1 MTLTKKSI
9 YWLLS
14 YAILFVLSA
23 CGSHSDSTATAG
35 RNGPLPG
42 TLTINITD
50 APVDNV
56 QEVWV
61 QFTGIS
67 IKPAGGEVI
76 DFTFDT
82 EKNINLLALQGT
94 LSTFLIDKA
103 VIPSGHYNWVRLN
116 VSAEDDGN
124 NDTYIKLNDG
134 SVHELWIPSNRQSG
148 LKIVTGFDVAPSGS
162 LDLMLDFDLR
172 KSIILNRNG
181 RYKLRPTLRMVKT
194 RNTGNIR
201 GIIDSTLLTA
211 ANCSDTDP
219 STGNAVY
226 LYTGTDITPNDVN
239 TTSPGPL
246 TSARIKLNK
255 DNGNYRYIIGY
266 VPEGEYTL
274 AFTCQADLDDPDVI
288 DDIVFGFTSSITV
301 TASRNNLPITVPEP
315 SPVR

>member
-1 MTLTKKSI
+1 MCSIKKI
-9 YWLLS
+9 IFILLS
-14 YAILFVLSA
+14 YTLLIALSA
-23 CGSHSDSTATAG
+23 CGSDSNSTVTAG

-67 IKPAGGEVI
+67 IKPAGSKVI
-76 DFTFDT
+76 NFTFET
-82 EKNINLLALQGT
+82 EKNINLLELQGT

-124 NDTYIKLNDG
+124 NDTYIKLKDG
-134 SVHELWIPSNRQSG
+134 SVHELWIPSSRQSG
-148 LKIVTGFDVAPSGS
+148 LKIVTGFDVAPDGD

-172 KSIILNRNG
+172 KSIIQTRDG

-201 GIIDSTLLTA
+201 GVIDSALLTA
-211 ANCSDTDP
+211 ANCSDDDP

-226 LYTGTDITPNDVN
+226 LYTGTDITPDDVN
-239 TTSPGPL
+239 ATSPGPL
-246 TSARIKLNK
+246 TSARIKLNNN
-255 DNGNYRYIIGY
+255 NGKYRYIIGY
-266 VPEGEYTL
+266 VPEGDYTL
-274 AFTCQADLDDPDVI
+274 AFTCQADLDDPDVD
-288 DDIVFGFTSSITV
+288 DDIVFSFTSSITV
-301 TASRNNLPITVPEP
+301 TANRNNLPITEPET